1 MKNPARKL
9 PVKIVCFILAAVSL
23 CVLTA
28 GVLCAVAFFDNGLYT
43 KTKEKALS
51 DTIAHSVYFDAYDII
66 DNCFVHDAGHYYPQ
80 KDYSPDVTNLR
91 YRILAHDGRV
101 VDTNTES
108 NASLWEYSFQ
118 FHVNYNEYGTGF
130 TFLGE
135 AYDGDNADYLK
146 NLYEIKLYLEEGLPI
161 TDAYSAASDIMDISY
176 WLLYRVYPI
185 GIAALAVALTCI
197 ILLITAAGR
206 RSRDDELHP
215 GPISRIPIDLILA
228 VLLFF
233 FTFTLE
239 CIFFTWWGDAVTTA
253 LMCGWSLLLI
263 NALLGLILTVAVRI
277 KGGTLFKNTVIWR
290 LCKLIVRLMQTLGR
304 ISYRLIFGI
313 HGYWRTAILL
323 FASVFADYVMLWL
336 CYEWEWEV
344 CILLCVIKNL
354 LIIAGTV
361 YSVWCMQRLKK
372 SGRALASGDLKYKT
386 DLRAMIGDFR
396 RHGEDLNSISSG
408 MSHAVNEQ
416 MKSERMKTELITNVS
431 HDIKTPL
438 TSIINYSSLIGEC
451 ECQSKE
457 HKEYA
462 EVLVRKSE
470 HLKRLLEDLVELS
483 KANTGNLNVELTPC
497 GTDVLL
503 TQVSGEFEERCKNAG
518 LELIVSAPER
528 TASIMA
534 DSRRLWRVFENLMQN
549 VCKYSMQG
557 SRVYLNLEFD
567 GSDAVF
573 IFRNTSS
580 APLNI
585 SPDELM
591 ERFVRGDEART
602 AEGSGLGLSIA
613 KSLTE
618 IQGGSMNISIDGD
631 LFKVTLRFP
640 TV

>member
-1 MKNPARKL
+1 MKNPARRL
-9 PVKIVCFILAAVSL
+9 PVKIICFILAVISL

-28 GVLCAVAFFDNGLYT
+28 SVLCAVAFFDNGFYT
-43 KTKEKALS
+43 TTKEKSLAN
-51 DTIAHSVYFDAYDII
+51 TIAHNVYFDAIDIV
-66 DNCFVHDAGHYYPQ
+66 DNYFVHDSGYYYPQ
-80 KDYSPDVTNLR
+80 NDYSPEVTNLR

-108 NASLWEYSFQ
+108 NASLWEYSYQ
-118 FHVNYNEYGTGF
+118 FRVGFGEYGPAIE
-130 TFLGE
+130 FLEE
-135 AYDGDNADYLK
+135 AYDGDNADYLED
-146 NLYEIKLYLEEGLPI
+146 LYEIRLYLEEGLPI
-161 TDAYSAASDIMDISY
+161 TDGYSMASDIIDISY

-185 GIAALAVALTCI
+185 GIAALILALTCI

-206 RSRDDELHP
+206 RSCDDELHF
-215 GPISRIPIDLILA
+215 GPMSRIPVDLLIA
-228 VLLFF
+228 ALLFF

-239 CIFFTWWGDAVTTA
+239 LIFFTWWGDAVTAA
-253 LMCGWSLLLI
+253 LVFGWALLLI
-263 NALLGLILTVAVRI
+263 NTVLGLAMTVAVRI

-290 LCKLIVRLMQTLGR
+290 LCKLIIRLMQTLGR

-344 CILLCVIKNL
+344 CILLCVVKNL
-354 LIIAGTV
+354 IIIGITI
-361 YSVWCMQRLKK
+361 YSVWCMQRLKNA
-372 SGRALASGDLKYKT
+372 GHALAFGDLSHKT
-386 DLRAMIGDFR
+386 DLRAMIGGFKK
-396 RHGEDLNSISSG
+396 HGEDLNSISEG
-408 MSHAVNEQ
+408 MSRAVDEQ

-438 TSIINYSSLIGEC
+438 TSIINYSSLICESEC
-451 ECQSKE
+451 SSKE

-483 KANTGNLNVELTPC
+483 KANTGNLSVELTPC
-497 GTDVLL
+497 ETGVLL
-503 TQVSGEFEERCKNAG
+503 TQISGEFEERCNNAG
-518 LELIVSAPER
+518 LELIVSSPAR
-528 TASIMA
+528 SSSIMA
-534 DSRRLWRVFENLMQN
+534 DSRRLWRIFENLMNN
-549 VCKYSMQG
+549 VCKYSMQR
-557 SRVYLNLEFD
+557 SRVYLNLELD
-567 GSDAVF
+567 GGDAVF
-573 IFRNTSS
+573 ILRNTSA

-591 ERFVRGDEART
+591 ERFVRGDSSRS

-618 IQGGSMNISIDGD
+618 IQGGSMDISIDGD

-640 TV
+640 LI